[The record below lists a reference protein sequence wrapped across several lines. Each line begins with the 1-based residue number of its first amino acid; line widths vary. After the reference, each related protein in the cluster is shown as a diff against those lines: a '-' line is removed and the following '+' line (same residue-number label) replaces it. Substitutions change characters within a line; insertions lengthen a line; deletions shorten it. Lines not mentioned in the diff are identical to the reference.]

1 MFRVPRHFTWAGS
14 DEAPVQFSTTPQA
27 VALAPLAACAV
38 IEDAA
43 FLPGGIRADE
53 LWGAT
58 PPARRQI
65 DHRLGRRLDGDP
77 LNGNFSRFYD
87 GLLVRVSKRR
97 LRTTSAVGVRRWGAP
112 CAWRSYSDHR
122 TVESCSSWRGS
133 HPLGAN
139 VTLATR
145 TNGVSLLT
153 FRKYESV

>member
-1 MFRVPRHFTWAGS
+1 MGRLRRSTAAVFDYSTSGCTRASCGVCSDRRRRFFTWW
-14 DEAPVQFSTTPQA
+14 
-27 VALAPLAACAV
+27 
-38 IEDAA
+38 
-43 FLPGGIRADE
+43 IRADE

-58 PPARRQI
+58 PPVRRQI

-139 VTLATR
+139 VTLITH
-145 TNGVSLLT
+145 TNGV
-153 FRKYESV
+153 Y